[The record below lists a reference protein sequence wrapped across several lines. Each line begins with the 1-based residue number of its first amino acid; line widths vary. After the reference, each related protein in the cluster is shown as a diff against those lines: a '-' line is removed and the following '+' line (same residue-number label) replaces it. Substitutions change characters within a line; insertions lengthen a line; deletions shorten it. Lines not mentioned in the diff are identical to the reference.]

1 VCCTVEAVGDRGRRP
16 TWATGLPPPTASAL
30 TPNSVAPTVIV
41 AQVSDGVTFDVAA
54 GSILRGMTAHFLIKS
69 VYPAKQGDTWAV
81 QGDEVQNRS
90 LKW

>member
-1 VCCTVEAVGDRGRRP
+1 
-16 TWATGLPPPTASAL
+16 
-30 TPNSVAPTVIV
+30 
-41 AQVSDGVTFDVAA
+41 
-54 GSILRGMTAHFLIKS
+54 LRGMTAHFLIKS